1 MISRDIPPVDGGGR
15 IPQPIKPDP
24 NKNGQNTGP
33 TVSQDMAAIVA
44 QSGQVFYVP
53 TQILPDDNS
62 DRGHDSSTSSNKNT
76 HNEKKNTDSNLRF
89 PTNNKEFKTLA
100 ATFTNWVQSMQ
111 DNLLVAE
118 GPVQD
123 LNNVVLGAEDEV
135 HYVEPPKMSYTSAVS
150 GDNKMSEFVDSWS
163 DFISNFDFS
172 SMSGSKGM
180 VAWAMMMN
188 YVKSAIWASALTSG
202 DIEALMEQFKAM
214 IEQLKS
220 TAEVKKTLAYA
231 QADQVGKQIETLDN
245 EGKAAIAAAWKNIAA
260 SALGIGLS
268 MASGISKETKKDS
281 IGSVMNDKP
290 EDSRLGSSHSVA
302 GKANPKNWW
311 DNKMNKNVNKAQALN
326 ATQQK
331 MSEYAEERTKVQ
343 DTELEGF
350 LNQYGKLDAIDKEKG
365 YDFTHDVNIPEMG
378 GVPKRTVTL
387 KCNSSDAY
395 KDSKDSNDVM
405 VALSSDGN
413 KMANFA
419 DGYSKHYEQYAKRY
433 GIDTNS
439 EDYKKYFEAKGK
451 DHKAVLMD
459 VYKLPELI
467 KAAVEHKNADI
478 LKVKL
483 YAHMM
488 KDLKSAI
495 SPLHAQYAPDPI
507 PGEAYA
513 KAMTRVLKN
522 YEMDPKYSAP
532 EYKPVFEGFVKEFN
546 GKYSVKLKTW
556 GSCALPERGDP
567 VVEDLY
573 TKKRQVA
580 GGHDNHKL
588 LDAHLEAHYTKGGR
602 THADVIALVNDKKDE
617 LQEKYNQYRE
627 AHVTY
632 NHIDG
637 SDEELALKKQ
647 LFQLAEYEDG
657 VEASFNTAVL
667 ANPQAFYDDW
677 VIGSPRDGKL
687 GYFDQ
692 KLHEAAKDLNLQ
704 INGLKQVEDTARG
717 VKQANAS
724 AQAKANPKQTFTP
737 EVISHIF
744 NTLAAFFKVQQ
755 DHYNLLKERNNLT
768 VEQIKQRIN
777 GDKEAIAQTFE
788 GTLQILQ
795 KYVEALVTMNQ
806 SLKQTAIQSA
816 ASLQISTF

>member
-1 MISRDIPPVDGGGR
+1 MITRDIPPVDGGGR

-76 HNEKKNTDSNLRF
+76 HKEKKNTDSNLHF
-89 PTNNKEFKTLA
+89 PNNNKEFKTLS
-100 ATFTNWVQSMQ
+100 ATVTNWVQSMQ

-118 GPVQD
+118 GPAQD
-123 LNNVVLGAEDEV
+123 PNNVVLGAEDEV
-135 HYVEPPKMSYTSAVS
+135 HYVEPPKMSYTSTVS
-150 GDNKMSEFVDSWS
+150 GNNKMSEFVDTWA
-163 DFISNFDFS
+163 DFISTFDFS

-220 TAEVKKTLAYA
+220 TADVKKTLALA

-245 EGKAAIAAAWKNIAA
+245 EGMAAIAAAWKNIAT

-268 MASGISKETKKDS
+268 MASGMSKETKKDS
-281 IGSVMNDKP
+281 IGSIMNDKP
-290 EDSRLGSSHSVA
+290 EDSRLGSSHSVV

-311 DNKMNKNVNKAQALN
+311 DNTMNENVKKAQGLN

-331 MSEYAEERTKVQ
+331 MNEYVEKGTKV
-343 DTELEGF
+343 DTELDVILKPYE
-350 LNQYGKLDAIDKEKG
+350 LDAADKEKG
-365 YDFTHDVNIPEMG
+365 YDFTHDVKIEAMG
-378 GVPKRTVTL
+378 GVPERTVTL

-395 KDSKDSNDVM
+395 KDSKEGNDVM

-413 KMANFA
+413 KMAKFA

-439 EDYKKYFEAKGK
+439 EEYKKYLKLKSG
-451 DHKAVLMD
+451 DHKAVLME

-478 LKVKL
+478 PKVKL

-495 SPLHAQYAPDPI
+495 SPLHEQYAPGPI
-507 PGEAYA
+507 PGHAYA
-513 KAMTRVLKN
+513 EAMTGVLKN

-546 GKYSVKLKTW
+546 GKYSVELKTW

-567 VVEDLY
+567 VVEALY
-573 TKKRQVA
+573 IEKRRVA
-580 GGHDNHKL
+580 GGHDDNHEL
-588 LDAHLEAHYTKGGR
+588 LDAHLEAHYTKDGR
-602 THADVIALVNDKKDE
+602 THEEVIELVNRKKAD
-617 LQEKYNQYRE
+617 LQERYDQYCE
-627 AHVTY
+627 THNTY

-647 LFQLAEYEDG
+647 LFQSGDYEDG
-657 VEASFNTAVL
+657 VVASFNTAVL

-677 VIGSPRDGKL
+677 VIGSPREGKL

-724 AQAKANPKQTFTP
+724 AQAKANPKQTFSP
-737 EVISHIF
+737 ELIGQIF
-744 NTLAAFFKVQQ
+744 NTLATCFKVQQ
-755 DHYNLLKERNNLT
+755 DKYNLLKERNNLVAET
-768 VEQIKQRIN
+768 AKQIISGER
-777 GDKEAIAQTFE
+777 EASSQMLE
-788 GTLQILQ
+788 GMLQIMQ
-795 KYVEALVTMNQ
+795 KVLDALVTMNQ
-806 SLKQTAIQSA
+806 NLRQTATQSA